1 MKNNFWKNRKIFITG
16 IDGFVGSNLAKAL
29 IQNGSKVYGLVK
41 DKKKE
46 SLLKYEKLI
55 NKCKIYKGDI
65 KDKKILSN
73 IIKKNKVEVCFHLA
87 AQPEVGIANKD
98 PYNTWETNIK
108 GTYNLL
114 ETIRDNKKHIKSII
128 IASSDK
134 AYGDYPKKD
143 LPYREDYHLKPR
155 YPYDVSKACADMISK
170 AYTTELFNLPIII
183 TRFSNIYGPGQLNFS
198 TIFPDAIRCI
208 IKNKKFIPRSD
219 GKDFRDFIFIK
230 DIVDVYLLLARKLYF
245 KPSLSGEVF
254 NAGNNKPITVK
265 NLLQKIYFHQNKKT
279 EYLEIVKL
287 MKNKNTT
294 GEIKFQSMNYR
305 KLNKFFRWK
314 PKYNIEKSLN
324 ITFAW
329 YRKYLNK

>member
-108 GTYNLL
+108 TYNLL
-114 ETIRDNKKHIKSII
+114 ETIRDNKKHIKSVL
-128 IASSDK
+128 IASLINM
-134 AYGDYPKKD
+134 AITPKKD
-143 LPYREDYHLKPR
+143 LPYRSYHLKPR

-170 AYTTELFNLPIII
+170 AYKRIISSSIISGYKYIWSFNY
-183 TRFSNIYGPGQLNFS
+183 FN
-198 TIFPDAIRCI
+198 TIFPDAIICN
-208 IKNKKFIPRSD
+208 KNKKFIP
-219 GKDFRDFIFIK
+219 K
-230 DIVDVYLLLARKLYF
+230 
-245 KPSLSGEVF
+245 
-254 NAGNNKPITVK
+254 
-265 NLLQKIYFHQNKKT
+265 
-279 EYLEIVKL
+279 
-287 MKNKNTT
+287 
-294 GEIKFQSMNYR
+294 
-305 KLNKFFRWK
+305 
-314 PKYNIEKSLN
+314 
-324 ITFAW
+324 
-329 YRKYLNK
+329 